1 MTEEIVAPVQT
12 EETVRAEMP
21 EIIDSTPT
29 ESAGKK
35 EKFYG
40 IELLRILA
48 TFYIIL
54 LHIIGQGGVSAAVGT
69 GRAATIGCSLL
80 LALAYP
86 AVNCYAL
93 ISGFVGCKSRFKL
106 SRLVSLWVSVVTVN
120 LAVWGAFKLF
130 APALAANFS
139 LSACFKP
146 LLNNEYWYVTA
157 YFGLSVLTPALNAA
171 VLNLQKKD
179 YTRMLFGLFA
189 LFVVLP
195 VVADKDLFWSHTGY
209 SMLWLMLLYLAGAY
223 FRLHVQPAKPGRL
236 AGMLSLGVYV
246 AISVFLAL
254 QKQFIEKQL
263 LAENSPNPFYF
274 KNFSYTSVW
283 IVLSSLALF
292 FFFMRINVRKKALC
306 GIISFF
312 SKTSF
317 GVYIIH
323 TQPLVWNALLA
334 GSFAFFAAYS
344 APVIVLLCIAA
355 ALGIYAVCMLAETVR
370 AFLVRITRIEW
381 LIKRIPF

>member
-1 MTEEIVAPVQT
+1 
-12 EETVRAEMP
+12 
-21 EIIDSTPT
+21 
-29 ESAGKK
+29 
-35 EKFYG
+35 
-40 IELLRILA
+40 
-48 TFYIIL
+48 
-54 LHIIGQGGVSAAVGT
+54 
-69 GRAATIGCSLL
+69 
-80 LALAYP
+80 
-86 AVNCYAL
+86 
-93 ISGFVGCKSRFKL
+93 
-106 SRLVSLWVSVVTVN
+106 
-120 LAVWGAFKLF
+120 
-130 APALAANFS
+130 
-139 LSACFKP
+139 
-146 LLNNEYWYVTA
+146 
-157 YFGLSVLTPALNAA
+157 
-171 VLNLQKKD
+171 
-179 YTRMLFGLFA
+179 MLFGLFA

-334 GSFAFFAAYS
+334 GTFAFFAAYS
-344 APVIVLLCIAA
+344 APGYR
-355 ALGIYAVCMLAETVR
+355 ALMHCRGTWHLRSLHACRNGSRFSCPHYPNRMADKTHS
-370 AFLVRITRIEW
+370 FL
-381 LIKRIPF
+381 KA

>member
-1 MTEEIVAPVQT
+1 
-12 EETVRAEMP
+12 
-21 EIIDSTPT
+21 
-29 ESAGKK
+29 
-35 EKFYG
+35 
-40 IELLRILA
+40 
-48 TFYIIL
+48 
-54 LHIIGQGGVSAAVGT
+54 
-69 GRAATIGCSLL
+69 
-80 LALAYP
+80 
-86 AVNCYAL
+86 
-93 ISGFVGCKSRFKL
+93 
-106 SRLVSLWVSVVTVN
+106 
-120 LAVWGAFKLF
+120 
-130 APALAANFS
+130 
-139 LSACFKP
+139 
-146 LLNNEYWYVTA
+146 
-157 YFGLSVLTPALNAA
+157 
-171 VLNLQKKD
+171 
-179 YTRMLFGLFA
+179 MLFGLFA

-312 SKTSF
+312 SKTFVRRLYHPHTTACLERAACRYICLFRGLFRAGYRALMHCRGTWHLRSLHACRNGSRFSCPHYPNRMADKTHSF
-317 GVYIIH
+317 
-323 TQPLVWNALLA
+323 LKA
-334 GSFAFFAAYS
+334 
-344 APVIVLLCIAA
+344 
-355 ALGIYAVCMLAETVR
+355 
-370 AFLVRITRIEW
+370 
-381 LIKRIPF
+381 

>member
-1 MTEEIVAPVQT
+1 
-12 EETVRAEMP
+12 
-21 EIIDSTPT
+21 
-29 ESAGKK
+29 
-35 EKFYG
+35 
-40 IELLRILA
+40 
-48 TFYIIL
+48 
-54 LHIIGQGGVSAAVGT
+54 
-69 GRAATIGCSLL
+69 
-80 LALAYP
+80 
-86 AVNCYAL
+86 
-93 ISGFVGCKSRFKL
+93 
-106 SRLVSLWVSVVTVN
+106 
-120 LAVWGAFKLF
+120 
-130 APALAANFS
+130 
-139 LSACFKP
+139 
-146 LLNNEYWYVTA
+146 
-157 YFGLSVLTPALNAA
+157 
-171 VLNLQKKD
+171 
-179 YTRMLFGLFA
+179 MLFGLFA

-283 IVLSSLALF
+283 IVLSALALF

-306 GIISFF
+306 GLISFF

-334 GSFAFFAAYS
+334 GTFAFFAAYS